1 MDLHWENCL
10 NATEKLN
17 RMNVGKVFH
26 KNLIDSFKFTSI
38 VFSYLEIDE
47 HHNGFLYAAFAG
59 DVRTVERLLQNG
71 VPVDVSNEYGWT
83 ALHRA
88 AKHNREDI
96 AKQLLQAAADVNK
109 QTNNGDTPLHWA
121 AFHNSHDVARLLVE
135 GGADMSLMNKW
146 NQTPLDRATGNA
158 VRSLLF
164 ELQ

>member
-1 MDLHWENCL
+1 M
-10 NATEKLN
+10 
-17 RMNVGKVFH
+17 
-26 KNLIDSFKFTSI
+26 
-38 VFSYLEIDE
+38 
-47 HHNGFLYAAFAG
+47 
-59 DVRTVERLLQNG
+59 
-71 VPVDVSNEYGWT
+71 DVSNEYGWT

-146 NQTPLDRATGNA
+146 NQTPLDRAKGNA
-158 VRSLLF
+158 VGSLLF